1 VSHEADALQLQGPQR
16 KAALQAFYRQ
26 IDEWGIKMPPVDPLV
41 LDFGVND
48 FDRVGLIEFWLA
60 NEVTAGYCGK
70 YLFVFAGQACPAH
83 SHSVKHETFC
93 ATRGRLNVTLDGK
106 PVVLDEGQTLPV
118 APGQVHSFHG
128 EDGNALLLELSMP
141 CDPKDNNFVDP
152 RIRGWLHKALGIR

>member
-1 VSHEADALQLQGPQR
+1 MSHEADALQLQGPQR

-26 IDEWGIKMPPVDPLV
+26 IDEWKIKMPPVDPLV